1 MTPAISGTGTIEI
14 KSICAKMFVVDS
26 MENRFRSLP
35 SVDRLMS
42 EDMIKQLRDE
52 YPHDLLVDLIR
63 QHLEQVRVSI
73 TLGNPCPSINE
84 IVESVCARAQALASP
99 YPRPVINAS
108 GVILHTNL
116 GRAPLSKEAI
126 AAMELASKGYCN
138 LELDLDSGT
147 RGSRNTHIEQV
158 LCQLTGA
165 EAALVVN
172 NNASAVLLAL
182 TALAKRREVIVSRGQ
197 AVEIGGGFRIPEVM
211 KQSGAKLV
219 EVGTTNATYAQD
231 FEQAIGQRTAA
242 LLRVHSSNFKIM
254 GFTHVVTLEE
264 MVELGNRYEL
274 PVFDDLGSGCLLDT
288 TEFGLDPE
296 PMVQQSISLG
306 VGLAFFSGDKLVG
319 GPQAGLIVGKKHFV
333 DKLKK
338 HPLARAMRIDKVRL
352 AGLVTTLIPY
362 LKGEAV
368 NNIPVWR
375 MISAPLDEMEKRAA
389 HWAQALGDIAQVIE
403 GESMVGGGSLPGGTL
418 PTRLVAIGKQGKKSA
433 QDVAQILARRLR
445 TQEPPVV
452 GRLSGS
458 MLLLDPR
465 SVLPEEDQAVLR
477 ALGSAI
483 ASLRRD

>member
-1 MTPAISGTGTIEI
+1 
-14 KSICAKMFVVDS
+14 MFVVDS

-418 PTRLVAIGKQGKKSA
+418 PTRLVAIGKQGKKWGSSMS
-433 QDVAQILARRLR
+433 
-445 TQEPPVV
+445 PVMST
-452 GRLSGS
+452 L
-458 MLLLDPR
+458 
-465 SVLPEEDQAVLR
+465 
-477 ALGSAI
+477 
-483 ASLRRD
+483 